1 MVQRFNIKLGQQTMK
16 KMHRLFMVF
25 LMPLLA
31 FSITACAEK
40 YTEGEH
46 YTKVSET
53 ASKNAEVR
61 EYFSFYCPHCLRF
74 EPFMESVKKNLPEGV
89 KFERNHVDFL
99 RAASPE
105 VQSMLSKAVV
115 AAEQLG
121 MESKLVGAIFN
132 YLQIQ
137 RAVITSEK
145 DIRNIFVLN
154 GADGE
159 KFDKLMKSF
168 SVNSHAKSMKK
179 HQDTMSKSGA
189 LKSVPTVIVNN
200 KYRIN
205 TQALDKTNFEQDYK
219 DLINY
224 LLTLK

>member
-1 MVQRFNIKLGQQTMK
+1 MK
-16 KMHRLFMVF
+16 KIKQLFMVL

-40 YTEGEH
+40 YTEGKQ
-46 YTKVSET
+46 YTKVNET
-53 ASKNAEVR
+53 ISTKTEVR

-74 EPFMESVKKNLPEGV
+74 EPFMEKVKKDLPEGV

-99 RAASPE
+99 RAASPKI
-105 VQSMLSKAVV
+105 QAMLTKSVV
-115 AAEQLG
+115 VAEQLG
-121 MESKLVGAIFN
+121 MDDKLVGAVFN
-132 YLQIQ
+132 YIQIQ

-168 SVNSHAKSMKK
+168 SVNSKAKSMKK
-179 HQDTMSKSGA
+179 HQDTMSKKGA
-189 LKSVPTVIVNN
+189 LKSVPTIIVNG

-205 TQALDKTNFEQDYK
+205 QQALDKNNFEQDYQN
-219 DLINY
+219 LIAY